1 MKIKFIF
8 DIASPNSYLC
18 HKVIPEF
25 EAKHSVEFEYI
36 PCLLGGIFKLTNNQP
51 PMIAFSEIKNKADY
65 MNLEIKRF
73 INFHKIEEFQFNPF
87 FPINTI
93 TIQRGSLVAKEE
105 GIFSQY
111 TDITAKAMWEQQI
124 NLGDAQ
130 ILIDTLNT
138 AGIDGK
144 MIVDRA
150 SDPKIKESLI
160 KNTQMAVDNGAFGV
174 PTFFLHDDV
183 FFGKE
188 ALREIPDFL

>member
-1 MKIKFIF
+1 
-8 DIASPNSYLC
+8 
-18 HKVIPEF
+18 
-25 EAKHSVEFEYI
+25 
-36 PCLLGGIFKLTNNQP
+36 
-51 PMIAFSEIKNKADY
+51 

-93 TIQRGSLVAKEE
+93 TIQRNSLVAKEE

-144 MIVDRA
+144 MIVDKA
-150 SDPKIKESLI
+150 SDPKLRKALSKIPRWLLI
-160 KNTQMAVDNGAFGV
+160 MVLWSTNIFCTTMY
-174 PTFFLHDDV
+174 FLA
-183 FFGKE
+183 KR
-188 ALREIPDFL
+188 L

>member
-93 TIQRGSLVAKEE
+93 
-105 GIFSQY
+105 
-111 TDITAKAMWEQQI
+111 
-124 NLGDAQ
+124 
-130 ILIDTLNT
+130 DTLNT

-144 MIVDRA
+144 MIVDKA
-150 SDPKIKESLI
+150 SDPKNKESLI

-174 PTFFLHDDV
+174 PTFFLHNDV

>member
-1 MKIKFIF
+1 M
-8 DIASPNSYLC
+8 
-18 HKVIPEF
+18 
-25 EAKHSVEFEYI
+25 KHSNLFFFGLGKFASNYFQTIENKFNKKFKIIAVISDVKVFELI
-36 PCLLGGIFKLTNNQP
+36 QNAFKS
-51 PMIAFSEIKNKADY
+51 FSEIKNKADY

-73 INFHKIEEFQFNPF
+73 INFHKIKEFQFNPF

-144 MIVDRA
+144 MIVDKA